1 MPSVSLPLDI
11 NPQESLCTS
20 PHVLSDFIPTPADI
34 FIRLMESLY
43 KLHGSSSP
51 STIAVETR
59 DKGDTTVGAMLFYS
73 LSDLKMYLLLKGFNF
88 D

>member
-1 MPSVSLPLDI
+1 MPSVSLPLEI

-34 FIRLMESLY
+34 FVRLMESLY

-51 STIAVETR
+51 SNIAVETR
-59 DKGDTTVGAMLFYS
+59 DKEDTTVGAMHNFSILF
-73 LSDLKMYLLLKGFNF
+73 LI
-88 D
+88 